1 MNEDG
6 QQERTRCIPWT
17 ERRGGRETRKSG
29 ESSLPPRWSEREI
42 RNERG
47 RGKGRDGGRRQV
59 GEGEREEIRIEMKY
73 RSKQEG
79 NKPSRFF
86 FAATLRGAIIR
97 EKLSRKKIARLHFF
111 N

>member
-1 MNEDG
+1 MSFVNEKIQCVTVDKV
-6 QQERTRCIPWT
+6 EEVW
-17 ERRGGRETRKSG
+17 GG
-29 ESSLPPRWSEREI
+29 ERE
-42 RNERG
+42 R
-47 RGKGRDGGRRQV
+47 
-59 GEGEREEIRIEMKY
+59 EREEIRIEMKY